1 MRPPVYS
8 DFEDT
13 LMEVSEKYV
22 YLSSGNDFTNYKKKI
37 SKYFNSNLD
46 NIIVWKIRHNEK
58 INEVEKKDLERI
70 LFEELGTNK
79 EFENAYG
86 DKNVVEVVRNI
97 VGLDPATAS
106 EIFSKYIN
114 ENQLNMRQIQ
124 FVKLLID
131 YVIKNGTIDMIA
143 LTEDPFRAVGEVGE
157 LFEDKY
163 STFMEIRKDIESINE
178 NAKELA

>member
-1 MRPPVYS
+1 MQDVY
-8 DFEDT
+8 
-13 LMEVSEKYV
+13 KRQ
-22 YLSSGNDFTNYKKKI
+22 
-37 SKYFNSNLD
+37 YFNSNLD

-124 FVKLLID
+124 FVKRC
-131 YVIKNGTIDMIA
+131 V
-143 LTEDPFRAVGEVGE
+143 
-157 LFEDKY
+157 
-163 STFMEIRKDIESINE
+163 
-178 NAKELA
+178 